1 MQDDRTRA
9 TALKALSLLDLTDLS
24 DTCDDAAVSALLGD
38 ILTILGGQPAPAVPA
53 SY

>member
-24 DTCDDAAVSALLGD
+24 DACDEAAVSEMLAD
-38 ILTILGGQPAPAVPA
+38 ILTALGGQPAPAAPA